1 MAFIILKHTNIQG
14 TPRTIIVNDSEGIPM
29 EFDSLDSAQKLAEL
43 FQANTTSGNI
53 YEVKE
58 LK

>member
-1 MAFIILKHTNIQG
+1 MAYVILKNTKLQG

-29 EFDSLDSAQKLAEL
+29 EFESADAALKLAEI

-53 YEVKE
+53 YEVKQI
-58 LK
+58 K

>member
-1 MAFIILKHTNIQG
+1 MAYVILKHTKLQG
-14 TPRTIIVNDSEGIPM
+14 TPRTIIVNDSEGISM
-29 EFDSLDSAQKLAEL
+29 EFDSLDYAQKLAEL

-58 LK
+58 IK

>member
-1 MAFIILKHTNIQG
+1 MPYVILKHTEIQG

-29 EFDSLDSAQKLAEL
+29 EFESADAALKLAEL

>member
-1 MAFIILKHTNIQG
+1 MAYIILKHTQLQG
-14 TPRTIIVNDSEGIPM
+14 IPRTIIVNDSEGIPM
-29 EFDSLDSAQKLAEL
+29 EFESADAALKLAEI

-58 LK
+58 IK

>member
-1 MAFIILKHTNIQG
+1 MPYIILKHTQIQG

-29 EFDSLDSAQKLAEL
+29 EFESADAAVKLAEL

-53 YEVKE
+53 YEVKQ

>member
-1 MAFIILKHTNIQG
+1 MAYIILKHTQIQG

-29 EFDSLDSAQKLAEL
+29 EFESADAALKLAEI

-53 YEVKE
+53 YEVKQ

>member
-1 MAFIILKHTNIQG
+1 MAYIILKHTQIQG

-29 EFDSLDSAQKLAEL
+29 EFESSDAALKLAEI

-53 YEVKE
+53 YEVKQ

>member
-1 MAFIILKHTNIQG
+1 MSYIIFKHTQIQG

-29 EFDSLDSAQKLAEL
+29 EFESADAALKLAEL
-43 FQANTTSGNI
+43 FQANTTSGNV
-53 YEVKE
+53 YEVKQ

>member
-1 MAFIILKHTNIQG
+1 MAYVILKHTQIQG
-14 TPRTIIVNDSEGIPM
+14 APRTIIVNDSEGIPM
-29 EFDSLDSAQKLAEL
+29 EFESADAALKLAEL

-53 YEVKE
+53 YEVKQ

>member
-1 MAFIILKHTNIQG
+1 MAYVILKHTQLQG
-14 TPRTIIVNDSEGIPM
+14 IPRTIIVNDSEGIPM
-29 EFDSLDSAQKLAEL
+29 EFESVNAATKLAEL
-43 FQANTTSGNI
+43 FQANTTSNNI

>member
-1 MAFIILKHTNIQG
+1 MPHIIIKHTQIEG

-29 EFDSLDSAQKLAEL
+29 EFETADAALKLAEL

-53 YEVKE
+53 YEIKE
-58 LK
+58 IK

>member
-1 MAFIILKHTNIQG
+1 MPYVILKHTEIQG

-29 EFDSLDSAQKLAEL
+29 EFESADAALKLAEL
-43 FQANTTSGNI
+43 FQANTASGNI
-53 YEVKE
+53 YEVKQ

>member
-1 MAFIILKHTNIQG
+1 
-14 TPRTIIVNDSEGIPM
+14 M
-29 EFDSLDSAQKLAEL
+29 EFESADAAVKLAEI

>member
-1 MAFIILKHTNIQG
+1 MAYIILKHTQIQG

-29 EFDSLDSAQKLAEL
+29 EFESVDAATKLAKL

>member
-1 MAFIILKHTNIQG
+1 MAYIILKHTQLQG

-29 EFDSLDSAQKLAEL
+29 EFESADAALKLAEI

-58 LK
+58 IK

>member
-1 MAFIILKHTNIQG
+1 MSYIILKHTTIQG
-14 TPRTIIVNDSEGIPM
+14 TPRTILVNDSEGISM
-29 EFDSLDSAQKLAEL
+29 EFDSLDYATKLAEL
-43 FQANTTSGNI
+43 FQANTMSGNI

>member
-1 MAFIILKHTNIQG
+1 MAYIILKHTQIQG

-29 EFDSLDSAQKLAEL
+29 EFESADAAVKLAEL

>member
-1 MAFIILKHTNIQG
+1 MAYIILKHTEIQG

-29 EFDSLDSAQKLAEL
+29 EFESADAALKLAEIC
-43 FQANTTSGNI
+43 QANTTSGNI
-53 YEVKE
+53 YEVKQ

>member
-1 MAFIILKHTNIQG
+1 MPYVILKHTEIQG

-29 EFDSLDSAQKLAEL
+29 EFESADAALKLAEL
-43 FQANTTSGNI
+43 FQANTTSGNV

-58 LK
+58 IK

>member
-1 MAFIILKHTNIQG
+1 MPYVILKHTQLQG
-14 TPRTIIVNDSEGIPM
+14 TPRTIIVNDSEGNPM
-29 EFDSLDSAQKLAEL
+29 EFDSLNYAQKLAEL

>member
-1 MAFIILKHTNIQG
+1 MPYVILKHTEIQG

-29 EFDSLDSAQKLAEL
+29 EFESADAALKLAEL

-58 LK
+58 IK

>member
-1 MAFIILKHTNIQG
+1 MAYIILKHTQIQG

-29 EFDSLDSAQKLAEL
+29 EFESIDAAIKLAEL

-58 LK
+58 IK

>member
-1 MAFIILKHTNIQG
+1 MAYIILKHTQLQG

-29 EFDSLDSAQKLAEL
+29 EFESADAAIKLAEL
-43 FQANTTSGNI
+43 FQANTTSGNV
-53 YEVKE
+53 YEVKQ

>member
-1 MAFIILKHTNIQG
+1 MAYVILKHTQLQG
-14 TPRTIIVNDSEGIPM
+14 IPRTIIVNDSEGIPM
-29 EFDSLDSAQKLAEL
+29 EFESLDAATKLAEL

>member
-1 MAFIILKHTNIQG
+1 MAYVILKHANIQG
-14 TPRTIIVNDSEGIPM
+14 IPRTIIVNDSEGIPM
-29 EFDSLDSAQKLAEL
+29 EFESADAATKLAEL

-53 YEVKE
+53 YEVKQ

>member
-1 MAFIILKHTNIQG
+1 MAYVILKHTEIQG

-29 EFDSLDSAQKLAEL
+29 EFESADAALKLAEL

-53 YEVKE
+53 YEVKQ